1 VSLAW
6 SSRLR
11 GPRHLRTMGKLT
23 KAAAGNLTTVSNSN
37 HALGITRRLSR
48 CGNSLRWRLAFC
60 TLLCLCLCLA
70 CSKKTHSVT
79 LTWQAPAAVPR
90 VTIVG
95 YNLYRST
102 TSGGPFVRL
111 ASNLTILRYE
121 DRLVGSGRTYFYVV
135 TAIDQAGRESRY
147 SNEARAP
154 IP

>member
-1 VSLAW
+1 MKLTVA
-6 SSRLR
+6 
-11 GPRHLRTMGKLT
+11 RTEAPAHKGKLT
-23 KAAAGNLTTVSNSN
+23 KAAAGNLTTVSTSN
-37 HALGITRRLSR
+37 HALGITRRLSTCR
-48 CGNSLRWRLAFC
+48 NSLRWRLAFC
-60 TLLCLCLCLA
+60 TLLCLGLA
-70 CSKKTHSVT
+70 CSNKTHRVT
-79 LTWQAPAAVPR
+79 LTWQAPAPVPG
-90 VTIVG
+90 VSIVG

-111 ASNLTILRYE
+111 ASNLTALRYE